1 MGGLRKGGAG
11 RLDFI
16 FLVHS
21 GPTNVEGNKEINDR
35 DNKVIKERVTKGGR
49 QCTEK

>member
-1 MGGLRKGGAG
+1 MGGLRKGGG
-11 RLDFI
+11 RRLDFI

-21 GPTNVEGNKEINDR
+21 GPTNAEGKKEINDR
-35 DNKVIKERVTKGGR
+35 DKVMEERVTKGGR